1 LKEVDVRRR
10 FLIVSLFA
18 ACVVPL
24 AAATIAAA
32 GPGGDRIVGG
42 GRDAFDANVSIS
54 AHSGPNGEDPRGHN
68 NATLPLPDMPGVTF
82 KVRLDV
88 VCVAVVGNLAAVG
101 AVVTESASN
110 DLPPGTPFVVV
121 FRDTGLPG
129 GAGDAIEPFPG
140 LPPAACAD
148 FVGLAA
154 AAPPLRNGNVSILDA

>member
-1 LKEVDVRRR
+1 MRRR
-10 FLIVSLFA
+10 LLIVLLVA
-18 ACVVPL
+18 ACVMAIAAVTT
-24 AAATIAAA
+24 AAAF
-32 GPGGDRIVGG
+32 PGGDRVVGG

-54 AHSGPNGEDPRGHN
+54 AHSGPNGEDPGGHN

-140 LPPAACAD
+140 VPPADCAD

-154 AAPPLRNGNVSILDA
+154 AALPLRNGNVSIHDA

>member
-1 LKEVDVRRR
+1 MRRR
-10 FLIVSLFA
+10 LLIVVLFA
-18 ACVVPL
+18 GCVIGLGAMPT
-24 AAATIAAA
+24 AAAD
-32 GPGGDRIVGG
+32 PGGDRVVGG

-54 AHSGPNGEDPRGHN
+54 AQSGPNGEDPRGHN

-88 VCVAVVGNLAAVG
+88 VCVAVAGNLAAIG

-154 AAPPLRNGNVSILDA
+154 AAPPLRNGNVSIFDA